1 MQGHLETERL
11 CGLEV
16 DDQLE
21 LDRGLDGKLVRLC
34 ALEDAIGIERRAPK
48 RIEPV
53 ISVRQQAAKFGEET
67 ERIDGRE
74 TVASRQRGDLR
85 AEITSLAARH
95 RLPAI
100 YPFRFFAELGGLLS
114 YGNDRLDPFRRA
126 ALYADRILKGA
137 KPNELPVQAPVK
149 FELVINLKTAKAL
162 GLEVPLHLQQRADEV
177 IE

>member
-67 ERIDGRE
+67 ERVDGRE

-85 AEITSLAARH
+85 AVGTREAVRHHDKATVRLARVCSNNG
-95 RLPAI
+95 
-100 YPFRFFAELGGLLS
+100 FEF
-114 YGNDRLDPFRRA
+114 
-126 ALYADRILKGA
+126 GA
-137 KPNELPVQAPVK
+137 
-149 FELVINLKTAKAL
+149 
-162 GLEVPLHLQQRADEV
+162 
-177 IE
+177 